1 MLPFSPSKPSHIIL
15 PALQIQ
21 SLFSSIVIICI
32 YVLIYKYE
40 DYRNIYNSYRQP
52 VVSICIYVLIYKY
65 IVSKYN
71 LLYPYTVTCMYV
83 FSACLTLDNQLA
95 CSPFWRAISMFP
107 VFLSSLQCFERF
119 EALWPFPPAVWHVR
133 WYHSYS
139 ASLRFSGLVK
149 NAARVFARM

>member
-1 MLPFSPSKPSHIIL
+1 MPPLSPSKPSHILL

-32 YVLIYKYE
+32 YLLIYKYE
-40 DYRNIYNSYRQP
+40 DYINIYNSYRQP

-83 FSACLTLDNQLA
+83 FSACFTLDNQLTFSSCRLA
-95 CSPFWRAISMFP
+95 CSLVS
-107 VFLSSLQCFERF
+107 FLFSLTQI
-119 EALWPFPPAVWHVR
+119 
-133 WYHSYS
+133 
-139 ASLRFSGLVK
+139 LRTCEECSKILSQ
-149 NAARVFARM
+149 NIA